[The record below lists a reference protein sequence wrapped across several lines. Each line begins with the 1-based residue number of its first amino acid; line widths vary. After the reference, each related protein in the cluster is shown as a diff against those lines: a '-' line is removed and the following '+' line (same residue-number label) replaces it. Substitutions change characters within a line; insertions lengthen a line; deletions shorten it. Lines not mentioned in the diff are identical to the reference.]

1 MQSPRPGASRSSL
14 ALTALLLLPAF
25 AGCLDSG
32 EPAQS
37 SLAASIS
44 MAPGE
49 LIGGIFQPVEFTA
62 SQPLSLLV
70 PYPVRDSVSGLV
82 QNGTVLDF
90 AAAWDSQ
97 QVEMLAPPGHTKA
110 TFLVAER
117 GRDAWPLRATN
128 ESWSEWMD
136 RGGPAEGIT
145 SGVGAMRITG
155 DGELPALVAA
165 KLNATGVEALQVPVS
180 CPMRDG
186 STIEQGGNHSTG
198 LVDGYSVYEW
208 LEFVTDEQNG
218 YNERWGP
225 FVLPPAR
232 DPAYERALTF
242 LESEF
247 DAMGLDGQIHRY
259 ELSSS
264 RYAVNVCGYRTGT
277 VYPNEWLVLGARLD
291 IAEPGSPPGGGTHIG
306 AHDNTAGV
314 AMALAAA
321 GALAQFDSRR
331 TLAVCFWSNE
341 ENGWK
346 S

>member
-1 MQSPRPGASRSSL
+1 MQSPRPGASRSPL
-14 ALTALLLLPAF
+14 ALAALLLLPAF
-25 AGCLDSG
+25 AGCLDSE

-44 MAPGE
+44 MAPGA
-49 LIGGIFQPVEFTA
+49 LVGGIFQPVEFTA

-70 PYPVRDSVSGLV
+70 PYPVRASVSGLV

-97 QVEMLAPPGHTKA
+97 QVEILAPPGHTEA

-136 RGGPAEGIT
+136 RGGPAEGLT
-145 SGVGAMRITG
+145 SSIGAMRVTG

-165 KLNATGVEALQVPVS
+165 KLNATGVEALQLPVS
-180 CPMRDG
+180 RPMRDG

-208 LEFVTDEQNG
+208 LEFVTDEQKG

-232 DPAYERALTF
+232 DPA
-242 LESEF
+242 
-247 DAMGLDGQIHRY
+247 
-259 ELSSS
+259 
-264 RYAVNVCGYRTGT
+264 
-277 VYPNEWLVLGARLD
+277 
-291 IAEPGSPPGGGTHIG
+291 
-306 AHDNTAGV
+306 
-314 AMALAAA
+314 
-321 GALAQFDSRR
+321 
-331 TLAVCFWSNE
+331 
-341 ENGWK
+341 
-346 S
+346 